1 VDGES
6 SREETAPRKASSAR
20 DALLRTLL
28 DQHGTGR
35 VMFRN
40 TRAGMHGFPKRKFCP
55 ASLEGASPALL
66 TRVARELEAEETGN
80 EAGVRHSFKDDPR
93 IDWLAAFLKKHRA
106 AKVLLICRSQRKV
119 AAIEA
124 ALLEKMKAKVALFH
138 EGLPL
143 VQRDRNAAWFAEAD
157 GAQLLLCSEIGSEGR
172 NFQFAHHLV
181 HFDLPLNPG
190 LIEQRIGRLDRIGQ
204 TQTIQ
209 IHVPYLAGS
218 AAECVAEW
226 YHRGLESF
234 ETPLHSG
241 DEYQARFRE
250 ALLILALSFGRE
262 PGAKAGKKELDALI
276 AETAAFRRE
285 LTKKLHDGRD
295 RLLELNS
302 FNREVAERVIGRV
315 READA
320 DPFVKE
326 MLVAL
331 LDHFGVRLAEH
342 ETGEM
347 FLDPTHAYVESF
359 PSIPRDGM
367 LVTFDRRRAIAREDI
382 VFLSQDHSL
391 VRDALDLL
399 INSPAGTTAFSVLEA
414 DEPNLVLEAIFVLE
428 AVADSR
434 WHVDQFLAPTPV
446 RVVVD
451 VRGRD
456 LSVERNAEA
465 PDDAM
470 QDGKIQR
477 FLERPGFDAAVLKA
491 MLDGAGGFA
500 DAKSRLMKR
509 DAAARAN
516 AALGADVQRLVDLR
530 KLNDN
535 VRLEEIELAQE
546 RLRQTAAAI
555 DNARLRL
562 DSLRLV
568 LEGPADTFESE

>member
-1 VDGES
+1 
-6 SREETAPRKASSAR
+6 
-20 DALLRTLL
+20 
-28 DQHGTGR
+28 
-35 VMFRN
+35 
-40 TRAGMHGFPKRKFCP
+40 
-55 ASLEGASPALL
+55 
-66 TRVARELEAEETGN
+66 
-80 EAGVRHSFKDDPR
+80 
-93 IDWLAAFLKKHRA
+93 
-106 AKVLLICRSQRKV
+106 
-119 AAIEA
+119 
-124 ALLEKMKAKVALFH
+124 
-138 EGLPL
+138 
-143 VQRDRNAAWFAEAD
+143 
-157 GAQLLLCSEIGSEGR
+157 
-172 NFQFAHHLV
+172 
-181 HFDLPLNPG
+181 
-190 LIEQRIGRLDRIGQ
+190 
-204 TQTIQ
+204 
-209 IHVPYLAGS
+209 
-218 AAECVAEW
+218 
-226 YHRGLESF
+226 
-234 ETPLHSG
+234 
-241 DEYQARFRE
+241 
-250 ALLILALSFGRE
+250 
-262 PGAKAGKKELDALI
+262 
-276 AETAAFRRE
+276 
-285 LTKKLHDGRD
+285 
-295 RLLELNS
+295 
-302 FNREVAERVIGRV
+302 
-315 READA
+315 
-320 DPFVKE
+320 

-331 LDHFGVRLAEH
+331 LDHFGVRIAEH

-367 LVTFDRRRAIAREDI
+367 HVTFDRRRAIAREDI

-456 LSVERNAEA
+456 LSLERNADA

-470 QDGKIQR
+470 QDGKLQR

-500 DAKSRLMKR
+500 EAKSRLMKR